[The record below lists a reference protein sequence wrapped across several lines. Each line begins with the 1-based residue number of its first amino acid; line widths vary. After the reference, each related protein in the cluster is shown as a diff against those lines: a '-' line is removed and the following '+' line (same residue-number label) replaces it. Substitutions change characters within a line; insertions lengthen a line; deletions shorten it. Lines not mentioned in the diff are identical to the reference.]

1 MGDHRFS
8 IRALMV
14 LIVFAALFMLPV
26 VWVAR
31 QREAALQARAEMR
44 EVLLAE
50 RDRAAL
56 LAQKSASA
64 KAIRSADPKSA
75 TGTTSV
81 IAGDA
86 ASRIERL
93 ERENAELKK
102 TIEVLRRKEASRQ
115 AAEGAAA
122 RKPGG

>member
-8 IRALMV
+8 IRTLML
-14 LIVFAALFMLPV
+14 LIVFAALLMIPV

-31 QREAALQARAEMR
+31 EREAALRARAAMHDA
-44 EVLLAE
+44 LLAE
-50 RDRAAL
+50 RERAAL

-64 KAIRSADPKSA
+64 QGFGKADPKSLA
-75 TGTTSV
+75 EKSSV
-81 IAGDA
+81 AASDA
-86 ASRIERL
+86 ASRIEKL

-102 TIEVLRRKEASRQ
+102 RIEILRRKEASRQ
-115 AAEGAAA
+115 AEGAAA